1 MDLILY
7 AIPFFFLLIFLEL
20 AYGLLRG
27 RNTYRIND
35 TINSLSMGSL
45 SRLQALVILG
55 FSGSI
60 YEFVVNHYQLQQLPD
75 DESWVWISCFVLY
88 DLAYYW
94 KHRLGHEVALFWG
107 SHVAHHQ
114 SEDFNLGTALRQTS
128 IDFHGFLFYLPF
140 FALGFPAEIL
150 FTVVSLNLIYQF
162 WVHTEHVP
170 KLGVLEW
177 VFVTP
182 SNHRVHH
189 GRNRL
194 YVDKN
199 YGGVFI
205 VWDRIFNS
213 FQEELESEPVAFG
226 LRKPLNSWNPLW
238 ANIHVY
244 WRLLLDCIKAP
255 GLVNKILLLFKPP
268 GWMPE
273 DMKSQ
278 CQGRRLEDLG
288 SKFDP
293 EVAITD
299 SWYTLIQ
306 FVVTVGLSLFV
317 LIDSQTLGYPL
328 TALAVVYLAFSLY
341 VHGLWLENRSTAL
354 FGELMRL
361 ALCAGVLLLL
371 DVPSQINLTALVY
384 AMMSAAIAVWLKKS
398 ASFPTETSQRTV

>member
-7 AIPFFFLLIFLEL
+7 AIPFFFLLIFIEL
-20 AYGLLRG
+20 GYGFWKG
-27 RNTYRIND
+27 RNSYRLND

-55 FSGSI
+55 FSGAI
-60 YEFVVNHYQLQQLPD
+60 YEWVVHYFQLQQLPD
-75 DESWVWISCFVLY
+75 SELWVWVLCFILY
-88 DLAYYW
+88 DFAYYW

-128 IDFHGFLFYLPF
+128 IDFYGFLFYLPF
-140 FALGFPAEIL
+140 FILGFPAEIL

-170 KLGVLEW
+170 KLGFLEW
-177 VFVTP
+177 IFVTP

-189 GRNRL
+189 GRNAI

-205 VWDRIFNS
+205 VWDRMFGS
-213 FQEELESEPVAFG
+213 FQDELDDQPVYFG

-244 WRLLLDCIKAP
+244 WRLFIDCVRVP
-255 GLVNKILLLFKPP
+255 GLINKLTLPFKPP

-273 DMKSQ
+273 GMETACKQKRIEQNLEQKYDPKVSRAENIYTFSQ
-278 CQGRRLEDLG
+278 
-288 SKFDP
+288 F
-293 EVAITD
+293 
-299 SWYTLIQ
+299 LI
-306 FVVTVGLSLFV
+306 TVGFSLFV
-317 LIDSQTLGYPL
+317 LINSSTLGYAL
-328 TALAVVYLAFSLY
+328 TSIAVFYLVGSFYIHS
-341 VHGLWLENRSTAL
+341 LWLENRESAIWGECIRLTVLAMAFFVTSYPSLISAWIFIYCAL
-354 FGELMRL
+354 SIAL
-361 ALCAGVLLLL
+361 AW
-371 DVPSQINLTALVY
+371 
-384 AMMSAAIAVWLKKS
+384 WLKS
-398 ASFPTETSQRTV
+398 GNRALAN